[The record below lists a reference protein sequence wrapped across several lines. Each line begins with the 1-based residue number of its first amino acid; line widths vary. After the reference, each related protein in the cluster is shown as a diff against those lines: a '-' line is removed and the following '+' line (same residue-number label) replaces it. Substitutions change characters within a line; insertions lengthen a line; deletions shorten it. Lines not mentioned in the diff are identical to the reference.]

1 MPSSTEQQS
10 FGSLSPWSEP
20 AWCHGI
26 PSPYYNDSHK
36 KLRDAIRAYVDERI
50 LPYSLDWE
58 AKGEAPREEAMRWA
72 QSGFAFA
79 DVPPEYRP
87 KNLPGPAGI
96 PVDKLDVFH
105 LLVSTDET
113 SRVEGG
119 VTSSLSGASVIGIP
133 PVIHHG
139 TEQQKRQWLP
149 GLFDWTTS
157 FCLGITEPTGGSDV
171 ANIQTT
177 AVKSGD
183 GGHYIVNG
191 YKKWITG
198 APWATHMT
206 TAVRTGGAG
215 MGGLS
220 VLVIPTNSPGL
231 TWRRIPNSGQ
241 NAGGA
246 SLVELDDVQVPVEN
260 RVGKEGDGFRIIMVN
275 FNRERYIMAVG
286 SNRKARTCLNIAFDY
301 ANKRETFG
309 KPLISNQIIAAKFAT
324 LARYIES
331 HWAWLESIA
340 YAVQQSPRGWQD
352 PDIAGRIAL
361 AKVQAGRIQEMAI
374 REAQQ
379 VLGGAGYQRGGP
391 GAPVE
396 QQSRDLR
403 MMVVGG
409 GSEEIISDLA
419 FAGAY
424 AASSG
429 DSYTDV
435 GFNITTGPYPNP
447 SNYEGNPDPPG
458 KSSAY
463 ALNWAQD
470 ISAEYNKSLIYLY
483 DFAHSG
489 AIVNSSLI
497 SPYQSVNNT
506 FTAQADNQFLAYLT
520 GEDRIVN
527 WHSSDSLFTVFF
539 GINDIDRALGGDYPF
554 LTDWDERLPLIQD
567 SYWAHVEKLYN
578 AGARNF
584 AFLNLP
590 TYWLSPGIINRGN
603 ATVVDVARHRN
614 LLWNHELAKRF
625 EHFQCTHRSTFAKL
639 VDVYGLWESMYAY
652 PAAYGLSNVTE
663 YCDAYYGGTGTDLTA
678 YNSSCSA
685 PVNEYL
691 WINWL
696 HPTWTVHRYL
706 AKLVLEAIGYLP
718 ARHT

>member
-1 MPSSTEQQS
+1 
-10 FGSLSPWSEP
+10 
-20 AWCHGI
+20 
-26 PSPYYNDSHK
+26 
-36 KLRDAIRAYVDERI
+36 
-50 LPYSLDWE
+50 
-58 AKGEAPREEAMRWA
+58 MRWA

-87 KNLPGPAGI
+87 KGVPGPAGI

-119 VTSSLSGASVIGIP
+119 VTSSLSGASVIGMP

-177 AVKSGD
+177 AVKSQD
-183 GGHYIVNG
+183 GQHYIVNG

-215 MGGLS
+215 MSGLS
-220 VLVIPTNSPGL
+220 VLVIPMNSPGL

-246 SLVELDDVQVPVEN
+246 SLVELDDVKVPVEN
-260 RVGKEGDGFRIIMVN
+260 RLGEEGDGFRIIMVN

-286 SNRKARTCLNIAFDY
+286 SNRKARTCLSIAFEY

-324 LARYIES
+324 IARYIES

-340 YAVQQSPRGWQD
+340 YAVQQSPKGWQD

-361 AKVQAGRIQEMAI
+361 AKVQAGRIQELAI

-419 FAGAY
+419 VRQE
-424 AASSG
+424 
-429 DSYTDV
+429 T
-435 GFNITTGPYPNP
+435 
-447 SNYEGNPDPPG
+447 
-458 KSSAY
+458 
-463 ALNWAQD
+463 L
-470 ISAEYNKSLIYLY
+470 
-483 DFAHSG
+483 
-489 AIVNSSLI
+489 
-497 SPYQSVNNT
+497 
-506 FTAQADNQFLAYLT
+506 
-520 GEDRIVN
+520 
-527 WHSSDSLFTVFF
+527 
-539 GINDIDRALGGDYPF
+539 
-554 LTDWDERLPLIQD
+554 
-567 SYWAHVEKLYN
+567 
-578 AGARNF
+578 
-584 AFLNLP
+584 
-590 TYWLSPGIINRGN
+590 
-603 ATVVDVARHRN
+603 
-614 LLWNHELAKRF
+614 LAKR
-625 EHFQCTHRSTFAKL
+625 RGWKL
-639 VDVYGLWESMYAY
+639 
-652 PAAYGLSNVTE
+652 
-663 YCDAYYGGTGTDLTA
+663 
-678 YNSSCSA
+678 
-685 PVNEYL
+685 
-691 WINWL
+691 
-696 HPTWTVHRYL
+696 
-706 AKLVLEAIGYLP
+706 
-718 ARHT
+718 